1 MDGLPILHR
10 LCVTVL
16 LRMILWPSCDH
27 TFFSWYDHPGIFDN
41 LLEIVCEHSG
51 TILCMVYDHSWIRD
65 DRLPSWNC
73 GWFIS
78 TCMFFDSFTE
88 DYCDHPVTIL
98 CMVYDHPELGMID
111 YHPGN
116 VDGLSQPS
124 FCVWNFYWGWLW
136 PSCDSSGLPYSL
148 WYDYP
153 INFGN
158 LLEMVFDHPGFAVVL
173 FSTEFFILTGVWHW
187 RSSLV

>member
-27 TFFSWYDHPGIFDN
+27 ILFF
-41 LLEIVCEHSG
+41 
-51 TILCMVYDHSWIRD
+51 MVWPSWIRD

-78 TCMFFDSFTE
+78 TCMFFDSFSE